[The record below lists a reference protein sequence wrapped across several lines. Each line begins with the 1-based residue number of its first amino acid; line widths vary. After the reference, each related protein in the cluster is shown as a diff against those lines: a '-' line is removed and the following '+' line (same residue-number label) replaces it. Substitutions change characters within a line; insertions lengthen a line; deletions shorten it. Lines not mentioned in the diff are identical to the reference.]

1 MALIYALQAR
11 EVFDGRGW
19 PTIELVLWLNN
30 GFSVITTVPSA
41 ISSGENDSVEL
52 RDHDLRM
59 GGLGVQKAIN
69 NINQII
75 APRLIGKEVLKQR
88 EIDQLLINLD
98 GTTNKKK
105 LGANAILAVSQA
117 VLKAGALS
125 VSLPLYQ
132 YIHKKYK
139 LTAELNIPNCI
150 ITALDGGAHGGK
162 NLDFREF
169 LIIPASHLSFDKS
182 MEMAAVIKQKLEELL
197 ISKGAI
203 HSIGATGGFSPNL
216 YKNSD
221 AFELLI
227 EAIRQTPY
235 NFAQDVFFGLNA
247 AAYDTYEAAKYRI
260 RDNNEGMSGA
270 ELLAFYKKMRESYKL
285 IYLEDPFVAN
295 DEIYW
300 QEIGRDL
307 GKTTTIAACNSIS
320 SRASLIQKGIKN
332 SNFNA
337 VAIKSNHLGTIS
349 EMMESIKLIKDNKLD
364 LIISHSSG
372 ETNETLI
379 ADLAVAVGANQVKFG
394 PLNRGERIVKYNR
407 LLEINRELQQL
418 SQTS

>member
-30 GFSVITTVPSA
+30 GFSVITTVPTA
-41 ISSGENDSVEL
+41 VSSGERSVEL
-52 RDHDLRM
+52 RDLGPRM

-75 APRLIGKEVLKQR
+75 APHLIGKEVLKQR

-98 GTTNKKK
+98 GTPDKRK
-105 LGANAILAVSQA
+105 LGSNALLVISQA

-125 VSLPLYQ
+125 VGLPLYQ
-132 YIHKKYK
+132 YIQKKYK
-139 LTAELNIPNCI
+139 LVEELIIPNCI

-162 NLDFREF
+162 NLDFREY
-169 LIIPASHLSFDKS
+169 LIIPASHLSFEKS
-182 MEMAAVIKQKLEELL
+182 MEMGVVIKQKLEELL

-203 HSIGATGGFSPNL
+203 HSIGVTGGFSPNL

-247 AAYDTYEAAKYRI
+247 AAYDIFEASKYRI
-260 RDNNEGMSGA
+260 RDNNEGMNGG
-270 ELLAFYKKMRESYKL
+270 ELLSFYKRMRESYKL
-285 IYLEDPFVAN
+285 IYLEEPFVDSDSN
-295 DEIYW
+295 HW
-300 QEIGRDL
+300 QEINREL
-307 GKTTTIAACNSIS
+307 GKTTTIASCNSVS
-320 SRASLIQKGIKN
+320 ARSSLIREGIKAEE
-332 SNFNA
+332 FNA
-337 VAIKSNHLGTIS
+337 VVVKPTHLGTIS
-349 EMMESIKLIKDNKLD
+349 EMMESIKLIKDSKLD

-379 ADLAVAVGANQVKFG
+379 ADLAVAVGANHVKFG
-394 PLNRGERIVKYNR
+394 PLNRGERVAKYNR
-407 LLEINRELQQL
+407 LLEINREIQ
-418 SQTS
+418 QTS

>member
-11 EVFDGRGW
+11 EVFDGRGV
-19 PTIELVLWLNN
+19 PTVELVLWLNN
-30 GFSVITTVPSA
+30 GFSVITTVSTA
-41 ISSGENDSVEL
+41 ISDNKNSAFEL
-52 RDHDLRM
+52 RDLEQRM

-75 APRLIGKEVLKQR
+75 APRLVGKEVLKQR

-98 GTTNKKK
+98 GTPDKKK
-105 LGANAILAVSQA
+105 LGANATMAISQA

-125 VSLPLYQ
+125 VGLPLYQ
-132 YIHKKYK
+132 YIHKKYH
-139 LTAELNIPNCI
+139 LVEELSIPNCI

-169 LIIPASHLSFDKS
+169 LIIPASHLTFEKS
-182 MEMAAVIKQKLEELL
+182 MEMAVVIKQKLEELL

-203 HSIGATGGFSPNL
+203 HSIGVTGGFSPNL
-216 YKNSD
+216 YKNTD

-227 EAIRQTPY
+227 EVIRQTSY

-247 AAYDTYEAAKYRI
+247 AAYDTYEGAKYRV

-270 ELLAFYKKMRESYKL
+270 ELLSFYKKIRDSYKL
-285 IYLEDPFVAN
+285 IYIEEPFIESDDAH
-295 DEIYW
+295 W
-300 QEIGRDL
+300 QEIGREL
-307 GKTTTIAACNSIS
+307 GKTTTIAACNSI
-320 SRASLIQKGIKN
+320 ASNVELIQKGIKTE
-332 SNFNA
+332 NFNS
-337 VAIKSNHLGTIS
+337 VVIKLNHLGTIS
-349 EMMESIKLIKDNKLD
+349 EMIASIKLVKDSKLN
-364 LIISHSSG
+364 LVISHSSA

-394 PLNRGERIVKYNR
+394 PLNRGERVAKYNR
-407 LLEINRELQQL
+407 LLEIDRELRQA
-418 SQTS
+418 SQAT